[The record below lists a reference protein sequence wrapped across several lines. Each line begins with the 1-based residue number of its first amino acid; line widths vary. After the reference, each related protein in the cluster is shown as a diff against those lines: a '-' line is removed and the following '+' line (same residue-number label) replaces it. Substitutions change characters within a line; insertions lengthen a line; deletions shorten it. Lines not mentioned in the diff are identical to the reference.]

1 MPSIFPDAES
11 GGVVVRNFAGDCL
24 APGNVPNAYCPPEAF
39 TSSCEITALP
49 SDCASRLTVGWANAL
64 NSELLCL
71 AVELDPDGNWNC
83 GSLCNL
89 AAAFHNWFDNFETN
103 ELVPLIDSM
112 LAAATVGFI
121 MDAPADDYQ
130 YARKNGAWNRTS
142 TPIVTTVMPVAP
154 LLNGQ
159 TWWNPSD
166 NKFYIWNQATLT
178 FSLLNPINPAPPDA
192 LSAFNEFMVLTTTT
206 WNKPVGLK
214 YLEVEGM
221 GPGGGAGG
229 AAAVVGSTS
238 CASAGAGAGAYGKR
252 LFTAAELP
260 ASVLITVAA
269 PGVGATGTSGS
280 SGGTSSFGSTFNCD
294 LGGGVGSP
302 RTTAVVTMARANGG
316 AGGVKGTG
324 WTLGKNG
331 EEGDPGY
338 AAFANEVGLV
348 QAGAGGATL
357 YGSSPASAVSSGGGG
372 IAGIGFGSGGMGTGS
387 TSASSGIKTGGN
399 GAPSFFRLREIF

>member
-24 APGNVPNAYCPPEAF
+24 APGNVPNAYCPPETF

-49 SDCASRLTVGWANAL
+49 SDCAARITVGWANAI

-121 MDAPADDYQ
+121 MDSPADDYQ
-130 YARKNGAWNRTS
+130 YARKNGAWVRTS
-142 TPIVTTVMPVAP
+142 TPIVTTVMPVVP

-159 TWWNPSD
+159 LWWNPSD
-166 NKFYIWNQATLT
+166 NKFYIWNQTTLA

-192 LSAFNEFMVLTTTT
+192 ISSFNEFKIVTTTT

-221 GPGGGAGG
+221 APGGGAGG
-229 AAAVVGSTS
+229 CAATTGNNSS
-238 CASAGAGAGAYGKR
+238 ASGGAGAGAWGKR

-260 ASVLITVAA
+260 ASVLVTI
-269 PGVGATGTSGS
+269 GAIGIGALGTTGS
-280 SGGTSSFGSTFNCD
+280 SGGTSSFGSTFDCT
-294 LGGGVGSP
+294 LGGGIGSP
-302 RTTAVVTMARANGG
+302 RTTVVVTMARGDGG
-316 AGGVKGTG
+316 AGGALGIG
-324 WTLGKNG
+324 WTTGRQG

-348 QAGAGGATL
+348 QRGAGGATL
-357 YGSSPASAVSSGGGG
+357 YGTSLASAVTAGAGGAPG
-372 IAGIGFGSGGMGTGS
+372 AGWGSGGAGTGN
-387 TSASSGIKTGGN
+387 AGLPQAARTGGN
-399 GAPSFFRLREIF
+399 GAPSFFKLREIF